1 MTQRTDGNFDVD
13 PREQI
18 TITITKSE
26 PNCDAT
32 VRVSGATL
40 ACVPNPQFPICQ
52 QCSFTAPDNSGADVR
67 LEMTLGF
74 QSDPQGNFDP
84 NDSYTV
90 VFSGAGGS
98 SETRDFF
105 PPSVFALVYH
115 FFVR

>member
-1 MTQRTDGNFDVD
+1 
-13 PREQI
+13 
-18 TITITKSE
+18 
-26 PNCDAT
+26 
-32 VRVSGATL
+32 
-40 ACVPNPQFPICQ
+40 
-52 QCSFTAPDNSGADVR
+52 
-67 LEMTLGF
+67 MTLGF